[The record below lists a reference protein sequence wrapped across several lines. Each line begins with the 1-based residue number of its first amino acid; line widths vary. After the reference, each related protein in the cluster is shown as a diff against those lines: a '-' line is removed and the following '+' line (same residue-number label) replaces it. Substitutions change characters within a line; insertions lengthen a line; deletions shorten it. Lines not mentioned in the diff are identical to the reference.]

1 MTKTYDMPSG
11 AAVDALE
18 GRFAIRVVAQ
28 LSEQAL
34 HVTPDISERL
44 RAGREQALE
53 RARAVRA
60 MQADKSNVA
69 VTPAGAAILGG
80 AARGWWVT
88 LGSALPLL
96 ALLAGLV
103 LIQRWYADE
112 QIAAAAEIDAA
123 LLSDDLPPKA
133 YSDAGFVEFLK
144 TPGNGARQ

>member
-1 MTKTYDMPSG
+1 MNETYKMPSG

-18 GRFAIRVVAQ
+18 ARFALRVAAQ
-28 LSEQAL
+28 LSDQAL

-60 MQADKSNVA
+60 TQTDMSNVA
-69 VTPAGAAILGG
+69 VTAAGAAILGG
-80 AARGWWVT
+80 VARGWWVT
-88 LGSALPLL
+88 LGSAVPLL
-96 ALLAGLV
+96 ALLAGLIV
-103 LIQRWYADE
+103 IQKWYADE

-144 TPGNGARQ
+144 APRN